1 MQATASIV
9 KVRGPDGEVLTIE
22 KADVLMGDL
31 GLFIRY
37 DEGKKLEMYVWENVL
52 YMMWDDLEAIKS
64 VWEEM
69 LAELVMD
76 AFDDED
82 DWDDDDEEEET
93 PTTSTTSAP
102 AKDDSPSADDPNVNP
117 YGN

>member
-31 GLFIRY
+31 GLFIRH

-52 YMMWDDLEAIKS
+52 YMMWDDLEAVKS

-82 DWDDDDEEEET
+82 EWDDEEEE
-93 PTTSTTSAP
+93 AP
-102 AKDDSPSADDPNVNP
+102 ATPATPAPEKEDSPSADDPDVNP